1 MQLEHVGPLLVV
13 EPESSSEIGDLGGG
27 QVRSG
32 RRCRRRGRG
41 AYGGANHCGAV
52 QEKKRNT
59 GGRNLRKKAGISH
72 LHCTW
77 VLPSPP
83 LPSPAR
89 HRQSAETRR
98 RRGIGLE
105 EWECRREAERKIP
118 PFPPRPHL
126 LQSPPPAAAAAGLL
140 ITRLFNH

>member
-83 LPSPAR
+83 LPSPPPPGTG
-89 HRQSAETRR
+89 SRR
-98 RRGIGLE
+98 RRGDDEGSDWRSGNAGGRQSEKSHLS
-105 EWECRREAERKIP
+105 
-118 PFPPRPHL
+118 PRAPTFSSL
-126 LQSPPPAAAAAGLL
+126 LLL
-140 ITRLFNH
+140 LLLLLVS

>member
-59 GGRNLRKKAGISH
+59 GGRNLRKKAGISPPA
-72 LHCTW
+72 LHCTA
-77 VLPSPP
+77 PGSSPP
-83 LPSPAR
+83 PPGTGS
-89 HRQSAETRR
+89 RR
-98 RRGIGLE
+98 RRGDDEGSDWRSGNAGGRQSEKSHLS
-105 EWECRREAERKIP
+105 
-118 PFPPRPHL
+118 PRAPTFSSL
-126 LQSPPPAAAAAGLL
+126 LLL
-140 ITRLFNH
+140 LLLLLVS